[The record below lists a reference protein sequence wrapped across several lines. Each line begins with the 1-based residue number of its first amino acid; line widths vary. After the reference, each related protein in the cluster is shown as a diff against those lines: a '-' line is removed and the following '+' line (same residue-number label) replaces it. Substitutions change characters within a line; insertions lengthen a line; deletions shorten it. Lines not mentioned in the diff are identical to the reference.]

1 MRIDEIIDPAT
12 TRAVL
17 AADLARLS
25 TRRVPPPEQRPLV
38 VLADVLS
45 PAGAAPGPQ
54 SVDEAAPRGSA
65 SAGASILGTKW
76 AINVATAAT
85 PMMMSARQ

>member
-1 MRIDEIIDPAT
+1 MRIDEIIDPADDPPRCWPRT
-12 TRAVL
+12 WPAWPTVA
-17 AADLARLS
+17 S
-25 TRRVPPPEQRPLV
+25 RRPRSAPSPYWPTL
-38 VLADVLS
+38 LS
-45 PAGAAPGPQ
+45 PARRSPGRQ
-54 SVDEAAPRGSA
+54 SVARPARGSA